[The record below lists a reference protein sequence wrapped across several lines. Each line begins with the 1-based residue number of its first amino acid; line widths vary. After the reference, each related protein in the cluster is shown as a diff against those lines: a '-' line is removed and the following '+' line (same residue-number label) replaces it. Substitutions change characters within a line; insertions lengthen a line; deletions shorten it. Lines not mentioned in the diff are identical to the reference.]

1 MGGLF
6 SSSSNEEEKS
16 TLLHSNNG
24 SNESSIIRS
33 RKSNEKKGFFNF
45 FTSKKNNGSNRRNG
59 SNRSNGTEDKD
70 IFKLVK
76 NIYFQRHAVSCANT
90 IEKVYS
96 KSGPLASAKAQYEK
110 SKYAPNSGIS
120 YVGVQQCLQVCDYF
134 SNFRIN
140 VKKQDQPNQQNPPN
154 SPNPPNQ
161 PNQQNPP
168 NSPNPPNQPNQQNPP
183 NSPNPPNQPLIIFC
197 CSELI
202 RTQQT
207 LFLSWLKYLKDYK
220 KDNGK
225 IIVLP
230 WLNEV
235 SLPNPGGIVSNKDNY
250 PESLE
255 KTITKWNIFITN
267 LRKNINKIKADTL
280 NTKSSLLEDIIGIES
295 WKELFYLSP
304 IIFKKESNDPF
315 SNSGKTTPIKR
326 DAVHGV
332 KRVGN
337 MNQFIESFK
346 KILAEYIEKQQ
357 INLNNY
363 DGIELVLVA
372 HHNSA
377 EHLMNFL
384 LPSTHAKFEEQ
395 QLVNCEVVR
404 LPGAC
409 LKNPGKNTGEMER
422 IYPTKFNKELNIQIN
437 REILD
442 ENEKSL
448 SRRERRIFVNPL
460 FILYMSELNLFLSVN
475 NIVKTRLKARFV
487 DKGMKQMGNYESKE
501 RIQVKKPLFKFLF
514 NLTVEDYLEEL
525 KNAKVYIEQLKDAY
539 KDKQTFYDYAE
550 MIAKIQEKIG
560 FLESYF
566 NLKSNDKNSPK
577 SKKNKI
583 QNQKSQKIQWYI
595 KNQNKNQN
603 IKMKEEDITKK
614 LQIYLFGFCG
624 LDQPAID
631 SIAVF

>member
-1 MGGLF
+1 MGNLWSGN
-6 SSSSNEEEKS
+6 SSEEEE
-16 TLLHSNNG
+16 LINMNNG
-24 SNESSIIRS
+24 KKGSSTIS
-33 RKSNEKKGFFNF
+33 RKSNEKKKGFFSF
-45 FTSKKNNGSNRRNG
+45 LKGKKNKKNKGNSGNCGSIGSIGSNGNK
-59 SNRSNGTEDKD
+59 KD
-70 IFKLVK
+70 LGIFKEVK
-76 NIYFQRHAVSCANT
+76 NVYFQRHAVSCANT

-140 VKKQDQPNQQNPPN
+140 ENQAKQENPQNPPN
-154 SPNPPNQ
+154 QANQ
-161 PNQQNPP
+161 AVK
-168 NSPNPPNQPNQQNPP
+168 
-183 NSPNPPNQPLIIFC
+183 PLIIFC

-207 LFLSWLKYLKDYK
+207 LFLSWLKYLKDYISLDK
-220 KDNGK
+220 GQ

-235 SLPNPGGIVSNKDNY
+235 SLPNPGGIVTNKDNY
-250 PESLE
+250 PASLLE
-255 KTITKWNIFITN
+255 TKEKWNKFILN
-267 LRKNINKIKADTL
+267 LNSNIGNIKADTL
-280 NTKSSLLEDIIGIES
+280 NKDSTLLEDIKGIDS
-295 WKELFYLSP
+295 WDQLFYLSP
-304 IIFKKESNDPF
+304 IIFKEGSVNPF

-346 KILAEYIEKQQ
+346 KILAEYIEKKK
-357 INLNNY
+357 INLKEYN
-363 DGIELVLVA
+363 GIELVLVA

-377 EHLMNFL
+377 EHLMKFL
-384 LPSTHAKFEEQ
+384 LPSTHAQFEEQ

-409 LKNPGKNTGEMER
+409 LKNPGQNTEIMER
-422 IYPTKFNKELNIQIN
+422 IFPTKFNKELNIQIN
-437 REILD
+437 REILE
-442 ENEKSL
+442 ENEKTL

-460 FILYMSELNLFLSVN
+460 FILYMSKLKLFLSVN

-501 RIQVKKPLFKFLF
+501 RVQVKKPLFKFLF
-514 NLTVEDYLEEL
+514 NLTAEDYLEEL
-525 KNAKVYIEQLKDAY
+525 TNAIRYIEQLKGAY
-539 KDKQTFYDYAE
+539 KGKQTFYDYAE
-550 MIAKIQEKIG
+550 MIDKIQKKIG
-560 FLESYF
+560 FLKSYF
-566 NLKSNDKNSPK
+566 NLKKNQNNSIEK
-577 SKKNKI
+577 QQNSIK
-583 QNQKSQKIQWYI
+583 NQKSQKIQWYI
-595 KNQNKNQN
+595 ENKKNNKN
-603 IKMKEEDITKK
+603 ITMKKDEITKE
-614 LQIYLFGFCG
+614 LRNYLFGFCG
-624 LDQPAID
+624 LKQPDID

>member
-1 MGGLF
+1 MGALF
-6 SSSSNEEEKS
+6 SIRNSKEDNTSK
-16 TLLHSNNG
+16 LLNMNNG
-24 SNESSIIRS
+24 SKTKS
-33 RKSNEKKGFFNF
+33 RKINKKKGFFNF
-45 FTSKKNNGSNRRNG
+45 FKSNGSNGSNGSKGRSNGRSNG
-59 SNRSNGTEDKD
+59 SNGSNKDLD
-70 IFKLVK
+70 IFEKIN

-96 KSGPLASAKAQYEK
+96 KNGKLASAKAQYEK
-110 SKYAPNSGIS
+110 SKYAANSGIS

-134 SNFRIN
+134 DNFRIN

-154 SPNPPNQ
+154 P
-161 PNQQNPP
+161 QNPL
-168 NSPNPPNQPNQQNPP
+168 NSPNPQ
-183 NSPNPPNQPLIIFC
+183 NPPNQPLIIFC

-235 SLPNPGGIVSNKDNY
+235 SLPNPGGIVANKDNY

-255 KTITKWNIFITN
+255 KTIIKWNQFITN
-267 LRKNINKIKADTL
+267 LRTNINNIQADTL
-280 NTKSSLLEDIIGIES
+280 NKKSSLLEDIIGIES

-304 IIFKKESNDPF
+304 IIFKEGSVDQF

-346 KILAEYIEKQQ
+346 KILAEYIKTQN
-357 INLNNY
+357 INLKKYN
-363 DGIELVLVA
+363 GIELVLVA

-384 LPSTHAKFEEQ
+384 LPSTHAQFEEQ

-404 LPGAC
+404 LPGSC
-409 LKNPGKNTGEMER
+409 LKNPGNLTTGEMER
-422 IYPTKFNKELNIQIN
+422 IFPTKFNEKLNIQIN
-437 REILD
+437 REILE
-442 ENEKSL
+442 ENEKRLYRS
-448 SRRERRIFVNPL
+448 ERRIFVNPL
-460 FILYMSELNLFLSVN
+460 FILYMKELNLFLSVN

-487 DKGMKQMGNYESKE
+487 NGLGKNNVSKE
-501 RIQVKKPLFKFLF
+501 IIQVKKPLFKFLF

-525 KNAKVYIEQLKDAY
+525 TNAIMYIEQLKGAY
-539 KDKQTFYDYAE
+539 EGKQTFYDYAE
-550 MIAKIQEKIG
+550 MIVKIG
-560 FLESYF
+560 KKINFLKSYF
-566 NLKSNDKNSPK
+566 NLKSNK
-577 SKKNKI
+577 
-583 QNQKSQKIQWYI
+583 KSQKIQWYI
-595 KNQNKNQN
+595 KNNKKNQNKN
-603 IKMKEEDITKK
+603 ITMKDITMKEEDISKE
-614 LQIYLFGFCG
+614 LRNYLFGFCG
-624 LDQPAID
+624 LEQPAID